1 MNLFKFCYYWL
12 LVVNWLITFFG
23 LGLIIITHST
33 LINVI
38 NKPVLEAFKLSSN
51 VFEAQK
57 IINWLYC
64 VLGATMAGWGAFIWF
79 VLKNAFA
86 KKETWAWFAV
96 LISMGIWF
104 VPDTLISAI
113 CNVYFNVVVNSL
125 ILIFIVMPLSF
136 VYHDFFKPSENYL
149 KNKRKL

>member
-12 LVVNWLITFFG
+12 LAVSWLITFFG
-23 LGLIIITHST
+23 LGLIIMTHSS
-33 LINVI
+33 LINMI

-51 VFEAQK
+51 VLAAQK

-86 KKETWAWFAV
+86 KKEKWSWFAII
-96 LISMGIWF
+96 LSMVIWF
-104 VPDTLISAI
+104 IPDTIISALYG
-113 CNVYFNVVVNSL
+113 VYFNAMVNCL
-125 ILIFIVMPLSF
+125 ILIFIALPLSF
-136 VYHDFFKPSENYL
+136 VYHDFLKPSEKYF
-149 KNKRKL
+149 KK

>member
-12 LVVNWLITFFG
+12 LVASWLITFFG
-23 LGLIIITHST
+23 LGLIIMTHSS
-33 LINVI
+33 LINMI

-51 VFEAQK
+51 VLAAQE

-86 KKETWAWFAV
+86 KKEKWSWFAII
-96 LISMGIWF
+96 LSMVIWF
-104 VPDTLISAI
+104 MPDTIISALYG
-113 CNVYFNVVVNSL
+113 VYFNVMVNCL
-125 ILIFIVMPLSF
+125 ILIFIALPLSF
-136 VYHDFFKPSENYL
+136 VYHDFFKPSEKYF
-149 KNKRKL
+149 KK